1 MAWQLIYTSAPRS
14 LEAGRSGFGT
24 VARHRE
30 ISPLLVTA
38 IERASQFSR
47 LPGLDNARVIF
58 SHRIV
63 TVAGGRFHVLSAIR
77 DAGADYTGRTNH
89 LAHHLIVEARE
100 IARLGPDGPSP
111 ADVLLAMPWTESWKD
126 APRYLDAAEEVD
138 LAAVHPANGGAWAV
152 LTGDAAHASLLA
164 SGEASRGAYI
174 IAPVAVDLR
183 RIFAESLRLAPDRL
197 WQITFTTSLQPS
209 DEPADFRWIGIEA
222 NSPIASQA
230 ATSGR
235 PVLDFSTRASVLAAL
250 AAPVAERA
258 SVSAPSPAQIP
269 ASLPTATAPAARLEP
284 APVTRRAEIAP
295 APDPF
300 AGFAPTRVFPWKRVA
315 SAVAVGLLLVVVAAI
330 TIPRQLAARDRERAR
345 AALLAPVKSAFF
357 ESAEIPRELEAAI
370 KQPGVNLAKAGPLAQ
385 FVASLGGA
393 LRRPEFSALSR
404 EPQRARLHD
413 LAIEAGMS
421 NHPQELGRIADSL
434 DQAAALAGK
443 ITTAAS
449 ANNFPELHQLRGKIA
464 GLGGAE
470 FKTVRQELERIAN
483 TAGAKALA
491 AQLQGSAHPGNR
503 ALLQEA
509 AADLRPEDSAAETQS
524 IVGELRALLAD
535 WEFVEAQS
543 VPADIAPRFEV
554 RGDKWPEWLRAVA
567 QGKISPARAKTA
579 DRPAGQTAGGAA
591 TFYFFDSKEKLPIV
605 EIAELTPELVFETRT
620 LAGEV
625 TKLGFKYEHT
635 VRKDLRSG
643 KDGFQVQKGR
653 LTAEAGVANAPF
665 TFVGRDPKD
674 ATREVISV
682 HVGLLPAREA
692 WLGKTALQL
701 ERRGAALRVKGSLPR
716 VAPVLEPSLTL
727 LVPGDFEGSGTPRQ
741 LPLSAAGEC
750 DLEPAIADLTKRIL
764 EKRGAA
770 NQLAQQASEK
780 RGDARSYD
788 ALRLRTLE
796 YAKILKVNR
805 RSRGFASKGKSG
817 PELVGEFTRILAEQ
831 WGAGPN
837 GGFGALAEIAR
848 LLATTGEDL
857 QQARIVNRQLLEEVQ
872 GLEQKFR
879 SSDKADGL
887 SKVRSLSK
895 SLDASF
901 GDATMMDAESERL
914 NTAAETVEREAVVL
928 EKLPLFRGTIPPGEY
943 AVLVKVKGMAAPVR
957 LYNILVK
964 E

>member
-1 MAWQLIYTSAPRS
+1 MAWQLIYTSAPRA

-38 IERASQFSR
+38 IERTSQFSR

-63 TVAGGRFHVLSAIR
+63 TVAGGRFHVLGAIR

-111 ADVLLAMPWTESWKD
+111 AEVLLAMPWTESWSE

-138 LAAVHPANGGAWAV
+138 LAAVHPPRSSAWAA

-164 SGEASRGAYI
+164 SGEASRGAYV
-174 IAPVAVDLR
+174 IAPAATDLR
-183 RIFAESLRLAPDRL
+183 QIFAESLRLAPDRL

-222 NSPIASQA
+222 NSPIVSQA

-235 PVLDFSTRASVLAAL
+235 PVLDFSTRASVLAAI
-250 AAPVAERA
+250 AAPAAERA
-258 SVSAPSPAQIP
+258 TASAPTPAQIP
-269 ASLPTATAPAARLEP
+269 ASLPTAPAPAARSAP
-284 APVTRRAEIAP
+284 APAPRRAEVAS

-300 AGFAPTRVFPWKRVA
+300 AGFTPTRVFPWKRVA
-315 SAVAVGLLLVVVAAI
+315 IAVSVGVLLLVVAAV
-330 TIPRQLAARDRERAR
+330 TVPRQLAGRDRERAR

-393 LRRPEFSALSR
+393 LRRPDFPALSR
-404 EPQRARLHD
+404 EPQQARLHD
-413 LAIEAGMS
+413 LAIAAGMN
-421 NHPQELGRIADSL
+421 NHPPEMGRMADAL
-434 DQAAALAGK
+434 DQAAALAGQ

-449 ANNFPELHQLRGKIA
+449 ANNFPELHQLRAKIS
-464 GLGGAE
+464 GIGGAE
-470 FKTVRQELERIAN
+470 FKTVRQALERIAN
-483 TAGAKALA
+483 TAGAQALA
-491 AQLQGSAHPGNR
+491 LQLKGSAHPGNR

-509 AADLRPEDSAAETQS
+509 AADLRPEDSDAETQK

-543 VPADIAPRFEV
+543 GPADIAPRFEV
-554 RGDKWPEWLRAVA
+554 RGEKWPEWLRAVA
-567 QGKISPARAKTA
+567 QRKISPAREKTA
-579 DRPAGQTAGGAA
+579 DRPAGPASASTA
-591 TFYFFDSKEKLPIV
+591 TFYFFDSKEKLPTV
-605 EIAELTPELVFETRT
+605 EIAELIPELDFETRT
-620 LAGEV
+620 PAGEV
-625 TKLGFKYEHT
+625 TRLGFKYEHT

-653 LTAEAGVANAPF
+653 LTAEAGVSGTPF
-665 TFVGRDPKD
+665 IFAGRDPKD
-674 ATREVISV
+674 GPREVVAV
-682 HVGLLPAREA
+682 HVGLLPGREA
-692 WLGKTALQL
+692 WLGNAALQL
-701 ERRGAALRVKGSLPR
+701 ERRGPVLRVKGSLPR
-716 VAPVLEPSLTL
+716 IAPVLEPSLTL
-727 LVPGDFEGSGTPRQ
+727 LVPGDFAGSGMPRQ
-741 LPLSAAGEC
+741 LPMNTAGEC
-750 DLEPAIADLTKRIL
+750 DLEAAIADLTKRIL
-764 EKRGAA
+764 DKRGAA

-780 RGDARSYD
+780 RGDARSFD

-796 YAKILKVNR
+796 YAKILKVDR
-805 RSRGFASKGKSG
+805 RTKSFATKGKSG

-837 GGFGALAEIAR
+837 GGFGALAETGR

-857 QQARIVNRQLLEEVQ
+857 PQARIVNRQLLEEVQ

-879 SSDKADGL
+879 APDKADGL

-914 NTAAETVEREAVVL
+914 NTAAEAAEREAMVL

-943 AVLVKVKGMAAPVR
+943 AVLVKVKGTAAPVR